1 VTGRLLPEALDRRLA
16 AELVPA
22 RPRPPKPV
30 YQPVTPSQA
39 ARHRAALLAALRPE
53 RTTTP

>member
-39 ARHRAALLAALRPE
+39 ARHRATLLAALRPE